1 MLASLHLES
10 YTCEMDVAVETDRKT
25 MNPMIKPRTC
35 QQQKRP
41 GEEPRGKGGK
51 HHVLMQMKE
60 AYTLWKFT
68 IVVFVGI
75 GSVTDILCATLVAE
89 PNSIPSLLGE

>member
-1 MLASLHLES
+1 MLASLHSES

-60 AYTLWKFT
+60 AYTL
-68 IVVFVGI
+68 
-75 GSVTDILCATLVAE
+75 
-89 PNSIPSLLGE
+89 